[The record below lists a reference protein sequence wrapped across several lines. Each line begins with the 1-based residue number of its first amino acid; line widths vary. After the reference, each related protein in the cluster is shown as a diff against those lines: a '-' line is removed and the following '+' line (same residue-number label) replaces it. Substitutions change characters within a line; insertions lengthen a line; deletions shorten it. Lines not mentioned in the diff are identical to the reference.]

1 VLLVV
6 APSIAAERSREVVA
20 QFQREHLCPSTGK
33 RWGAC
38 PGYVHDHINPR
49 CNGGPDAVSNMQ
61 WQTIAD
67 AKIKDRREW
76 PICQEGSGSEGE
88 APDDRLGAPSLGLV
102 GTRRGPRRHY
112 VRAVAF
118 LRSRTRS

>member
-1 VLLVV
+1 MGPALLVV
-6 APSIAAERSREVVA
+6 APSIAAERSREVAA
-20 QFQREHLCPSTGK
+20 QFQREHPCPSTGK

-76 PICQEGSGSEGE
+76 PICQ
-88 APDDRLGAPSLGLV
+88 ARDRLGAPSLGLV